1 MAIGIG
7 SLVAPRAQPQVAA
20 ADKIAP
26 SELWT
31 KLASSKRPLK
41 EVDFPRKDPAT
52 GEPLGKLGMRPLTQ
66 GEIIA
71 AQAEAIRYARTLIR
85 DDPELASRIEQS
97 PVYQNACACE
107 ILFRACRRLDNPDL
121 PIFPVAASVRDPVH
135 GLTTDECGI
144 LMNTY
149 EFVQLELG
157 PIAAYLT
164 TEMQDAL
171 IKRLQEG
178 GSALPLATL
187 SLGQWSDL
195 TLRMAF
201 LLSTSPTD
209 SGSPGTQPDE
219 PSTSSNE

>member
-1 MAIGIG
+1 MNLPRG
-7 SLVAPRAQPQVAA
+7 LLQTAPAPAGLPE
-20 ADKIAP
+20 KIAP

-31 KLASSKRPLK
+31 KLASATRPVK

-52 GEPLGKLGMRPLTQ
+52 GAPLGKLGMRPLTQ
-66 GEIIA
+66 GEIII
-71 AQAEAIRYARTLIR
+71 AQAEAIRYARTLIK

-121 PIFPVAASVRDPVH
+121 PIFPLASSVRDPVH
-135 GLTTDECGI
+135 GLTVDECGT
-144 LMNTY
+144 LMNSY

-164 TEMQDAL
+164 EDMQDAL

-201 LLSTSPTD
+201 LLSTSQTD
-209 SGSPGTQPDE
+209 SGSPGSPPDA
-219 PSTSSNE
+219 PSTNSSE